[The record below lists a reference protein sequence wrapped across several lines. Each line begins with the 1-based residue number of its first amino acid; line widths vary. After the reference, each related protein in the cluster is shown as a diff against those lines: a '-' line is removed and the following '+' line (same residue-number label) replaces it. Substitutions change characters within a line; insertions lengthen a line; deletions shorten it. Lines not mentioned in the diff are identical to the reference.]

1 MRQHSRPPPL
11 GPDLAAA
18 PGRQRWLLLGSAA
31 GLTGLVATLV
41 TDLHVDGG
49 ASDATPAVVDQLSQG
64 KAHVSVVVGY
74 VTVALLLVLAAAW
87 RRHVEPRVLSST
99 AARVVPLALTSAAGA
114 STLGYG
120 WKGAMAVYLPG
131 GVGRRHVRSRG
142 PVHLL
147 PAQRL
152 RLVHRLARCHGGGRC
167 GGLDGAARAAR
178 VAVDRRHQRAA
189 GARRRRHDGRDG
201 DCPASPASSRP
212 CGWSS
217 PSPAWPSG
225 GARSPAEI
233 PTKGSPGPR
242 RRSRGFLSRGG
253 APIPAQRWRSV
264 RSGRRR
270 KSWSPVGAAGS
281 RRR

>member
-1 MRQHSRPPPL
+1 MTSTATTTQL

-64 KAHVSVVVGY
+64 KADVSVVVGY
-74 VTVALLLVLAAAW
+74 VMVALLLVLAAAW

-142 PVHLL
+142 GLYIYYLL
-147 PAQRL
+147 NDFGSFIGWL
-152 RLVHRLARCHGGGRC
+152 GVT
-167 GGLDGAARAAR
+167 
-178 VAVDRRHQRAA
+178 VAA
-189 GARRRRHDGRDG
+189 GAVAWMALRERLVSRWIGVISVLPVLAVVAMTVGTGLPGFPGVVTPLWMVVAFTGMALGR
-201 DCPASPASSRP
+201 STISR
-212 CGWSS
+212 
-217 PSPAWPSG
+217 
-225 GARSPAEI
+225 
-233 PTKGSPGPR
+233 
-242 RRSRGFLSRGG
+242 
-253 APIPAQRWRSV
+253 
-264 RSGRRR
+264 
-270 KSWSPVGAAGS
+270 
-281 RRR
+281 